1 MTFAVNFFSNTRV
14 SDLWVDAQIFPDNNS
29 RLVFLATAH
38 ELKFW
43 LHAALCNIQVMNIH
57 YM

>member
-1 MTFAVNFFSNTRV
+1 MPVFHPDVRCSQHMTFAVNFFSNTRV

-38 ELKFW
+38 ELKF
-43 LHAALCNIQVMNIH
+43 
-57 YM
+57 